1 MSATPAQSTESQ
13 LSVPSHLVTAVEM
26 YTRRQ
31 MRLAHPDGA
40 FDRKG
45 RWYPSESE
53 QRPCCAGIRSP
64 SAAWPHSLNKHC
76 RSVEHVAALTGVE
89 AKALRR
95 AARTA

>member
-1 MSATPAQSTESQ
+1 MTDSSATTSIIETTD
-13 LSVPSHLVTAVEM
+13 LVTAVEM

-31 MRLAHPDGA
+31 MRQAHPDGA